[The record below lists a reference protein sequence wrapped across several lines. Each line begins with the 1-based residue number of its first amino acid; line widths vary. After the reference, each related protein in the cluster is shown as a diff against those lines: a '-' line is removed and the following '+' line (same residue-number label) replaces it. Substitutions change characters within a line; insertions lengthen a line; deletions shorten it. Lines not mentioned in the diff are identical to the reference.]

1 MPGPF
6 KSVTALYVSYVLHGE
21 NEGWK
26 TRYRAKSFGLI
37 FSVNMYNVSYV
48 ISKEKAFLKCMENI
62 LPSVEQLTLFC
73 ITNQHTAVL
82 F

>member
-1 MPGPF
+1 
-6 KSVTALYVSYVLHGE
+6 
-21 NEGWK
+21 
-26 TRYRAKSFGLI
+26 
-37 FSVNMYNVSYV
+37 MYNVSYV